1 METIKTY
8 KLDAKY
14 ETLDRIKK
22 NYNTL
27 KPILQYNT
35 ANVEKLEID
44 YKNHIIR
51 LKFQNRIIYI
61 HYGRGAYDPEKHLMI
76 DGYYYIFK
84 ICMYRLIT

>member
-8 KLDAKY
+8 KLDAIHN
-14 ETLDRIKK
+14 TLAKITKT
-22 NYNTL
+22 YNTI

-35 ANVEKLEID
+35 ADVEKLEID
-44 YKNHIIR
+44 YKHHIIR

-61 HYGRGAYDPEKHLMI
+61 HYGREDYDPEKHLMI